1 MSKRSKL
8 ALLLAMLLGASTV
21 IAACDGGGSSSS
33 GDSSS
38 SSSSSELSPSQEEEI
53 ANDLY
58 KERIDKWLKYVEYN
72 APNAAAATK
81 TALTQKDTNEVDTTF
96 DLGAEK
102 TYQTVE
108 TGAYKT
114 KFTGEADNPD
124 DPEGPKVPIEWT
136 EVTGNYSKTKVY
148 SQTTGSVIAEVKSET
163 FVEVADAEKGGNVKR
178 DSTKTK
184 ANDVLFE
191 VSEFHA
197 NVLEIKKTAYA
208 LVEPEIDPEATEP
221 FDMDAYKALV
231 KNYEAVATYT
241 YYDVT
246 TGNVIAKDLEERAE
260 QRETNVLDI
269 GEKTYVMVE
278 KGIAKVFDKGMEYDV
293 PVFDETKAQ
302 YRGDEYAYFEQGE
315 YGYRFEEE
323 PANTVQISADFA
335 MATFPG
341 VAVQVYKDYDLV
353 ATYETDAFH
362 VSGYAVL
369 PNGNVYFCEY
379 KQLAADATE
388 YDISADN
395 YKFDVVHTI
404 LNVETGATSEV
415 ANEFVAS
422 KVYTEATPNI
432 QTLLNL
438 NTLGQDNTLHTL
450 KLKEG
455 YVLAEITELGAG
467 ALQGNSTFAVLD
479 SESMELVEKLPKI
492 VDTQFGYASF
502 INEDYMLVMMKMVD
516 NQAVYYMANVET
528 GDLELYPKTA
538 LTRGVVDMG
547 NDCFKIGNSIYDL
560 GFNWHEVADLSV
572 YESVQSLGN
581 GKLLVERLYT
591 PDEYYYGNTYRRTW
605 NILSVQEPSYS
616 GNPCSVYFSG
626 ITEDTADDY
635 YSFDVDVEFNGK
647 LIIVKENGV
656 IRSIYDANGNS
667 LFASGVATKYV
678 YEQDSMWK
686 YVDYTVTTS
695 VTCVELEEGV
705 YVVTE
710 SERWS
715 KYNENGYYGEERPS
729 DDVMANDGKIYHT
742 SYIVK

>member
-21 IAACDGGGSSSS
+21 IAACDDGGYSSS

-38 SSSSSELSPSQEEEI
+38 GSSSSEFTPSEEEEI

-72 APNAAAATK
+72 APDTAAATK
-81 TALTQKDTNEVDTTF
+81 TAFTQKDTNEVDTTF
-96 DLGAEK
+96 DVGAEK
-102 TYQTVE
+102 TYKTVE
-108 TGAYKT
+108 TGSYKT
-114 KFTGEADNPD
+114 KFTGEIDNPD
-124 DPEGPKVPIEWT
+124 DPEGPKLPIEWT

-148 SQTTGSVIAEVKSET
+148 SQVTGGVIAEVQQET
-163 FVEVADAEKGGNVKR
+163 YVEVADAEKGGDVKR

-191 VSEFHA
+191 VNEFHA
-197 NVLEIKKTAYA
+197 NVLEIKKTTYA
-208 LVEPEIDPEATEP
+208 LIEPEIDPEATEP
-221 FDMDAYKALV
+221 FDMDTYKALV
-231 KNYEAVATYT
+231 KNYEAVVTYT

-246 TGNVIAKDLEERAE
+246 TGNVIAKDLEERAVK
-260 QRETNVLDI
+260 REENVLDI
-269 GEKTYVMVE
+269 GEKTYVMVD

-323 PANTVQISADFA
+323 TASYVQISADFV

-341 VAVQVYKDYDLV
+341 VSVQVYKDYDLV

-379 KQLAADATE
+379 KQLAADAAE

-415 ANEFVAS
+415 ANEFIAS
-422 KVYTEATPNI
+422 KVYTEATANI
-432 QTLLNL
+432 QTVLNVT
-438 NTLGQDNTLHTL
+438 TLGQDNTLHTL

-455 YVLAEITELGAG
+455 YVLAEITKLGDG

-479 SESMELVEKLPKI
+479 SETMELVEELPKI

-502 INEDYMLVMMKMVD
+502 INEDYMLVMMKTVD
-516 NQAVYYMANVET
+516 NQALYYMADVDT
-528 GDLELYPKTA
+528 GDLELYPKSA
-538 LTRGVVDMG
+538 VTRGFIDMG
-547 NDCFKIGNSIYDL
+547 NDCFKIGNAIYDA
-560 GFNWHEVADLSV
+560 GFNWQEVADLSV
-572 YESVQSLGN
+572 YEKVTPLGN
-581 GKLLVERLYT
+581 GKLLAQRLYN
-591 PDEYYYGNTYRRTW
+591 PGESYYGSGYRRTW
-605 NILSVQEPSYS
+605 NILSVQEPPYP
-616 GNPCSVYFSG
+616 GNPCGIDFDG

-635 YSFDVDVEFNGK
+635 YSFDVSVEFNGK
-647 LIIVKENGV
+647 MIIHKENGV
-656 IRSIYDANGNS
+656 IKSIYDVNGNS
-667 LFASGVATKYV
+667 LFASGVATKYA
-678 YEQDSMWK
+678 YEQDYVWK
-686 YVDYTVTTS
+686 YVEYTVTTS
-695 VTCVELEEGV
+695 VNYVELEEGV

-710 SERWS
+710 TEHWS
-715 KYNENGYYGEERPS
+715 KYNENGYHGEERPS
-729 DDVMANDGKIYHT
+729 DDVMANDGKYYHT